1 MAGIAF
7 KKRKLRMKLFQ
18 DYEKIRELEQE
29 IESRTSDGEWIFR
42 GESKFNDQVNSSLYR
57 KCIKLP
63 RTNESNVHK
72 TMELVEG
79 RMQVEPGIFS
89 PELHRGLPPPTPNWE
104 LYVLIATQHLGF
116 KANLIDF
123 TKEFKIALFFACS
136 VIPSKPARVANPEEN
151 GRLIML
157 RRDDERVREHLIE
170 PEEIISRESSFLEE
184 IKDSLVIEHIK
195 KQYDSARTPI
205 SDASEETIQRITSP
219 EYISM
224 AKQSIQAWGRL
235 IPDVTSRVRTQKSIL
250 VRHPK
255 GYIPGVKDDPESD
268 DNDVIEVPKSLKK
281 SILSYLSFT
290 YQIMYPTLFSDFW
303 GTLVTQD
310 DIIKSSDGGPQFL
323 EL

>member
-1 MAGIAF
+1 MN
-7 KKRKLRMKLFQ
+7 LFR

-42 GESKFNDQVNSSLYR
+42 GESKFNDQVSSSLYR

-89 PELHRGLPPPTPNWE
+89 PELHRGLPPPTPDWG

-136 VIPSKPARVANPEEN
+136 VIPSKPARVANQEEN

-157 RRDDERVREHLIE
+157 RKDDERVREHLIE
-170 PEEIISRESSFLEE
+170 SEEIINRESSLLEGVE
-184 IKDSLVIEHIK
+184 GSLTIEHIK

-205 SDASEETIQRITSP
+205 SDASEETIRQITSP
-219 EYISM
+219 DRIKR
-224 AKQSIQAWGRL
+224 AKQSIQAWGNL
-235 IPDVTSRVRTQKSIL
+235 IPDVTSRVRTQQSIL
-250 VRHPK
+250 VRHSK
-255 GYIPGVKDDPESD
+255 GYIPGIKDDPESD
-268 DNDVIEVPKSLKK
+268 DSDVIEVPKNLKK
-281 SILSYLSFT
+281 SMLSYLQGG
-290 YQIMYPTLFSDFW
+290 YDIMYPTLFSDFW

-310 DIIKSSDGGPQFL
+310 DIIKSSDRSIQFL
-323 EL
+323 DL

>member
-1 MAGIAF
+1 MN
-7 KKRKLRMKLFQ
+7 LFR
-18 DYEKIRELEQE
+18 DYEKIGELEQE

-42 GESKFNDQVNSSLYR
+42 GESEFNDQVSSSLYR

-89 PELHRGLPPPTPNWE
+89 PELHQGLPPPTPNWE
-104 LYVLIATQHLGF
+104 LYVLIATQHLGYR
-116 KANLIDF
+116 ANLIDF

-136 VIPSKPARVANPEEN
+136 VIPSNPARVANQEEN

-157 RRDDERVREHLIE
+157 RKDDERIREHLIE
-170 PEEIISRESSFLEE
+170 PKEIISRESSLLKEAE
-184 IKDSLVIEHIK
+184 DSLAIEHIK
-195 KQYDSARTPI
+195 KHYDSARRPI
-205 SDASEETIQRITSP
+205 SAASEETIRQITSP
-219 EYISM
+219 DRIKI
-224 AKQSIQAWGRL
+224 AKQSIQAWGNL
-235 IPDVTSRVRTQKSIL
+235 IPDVTSRVRTQQSIL

-255 GYIPGVKDDPESD
+255 GYIPEIKDDPESD
-268 DNDVIEVPKSLKK
+268 DSDVIEVPKDLKE
-281 SILSYLSFT
+281 SMLSYLQGR
-290 YQIMYPTLFSDFW
+290 YRIMYHTLFSDFW

-310 DIIKSSDGGPQFL
+310 DIIESSDGGIQFL

>member
-1 MAGIAF
+1 MN
-7 KKRKLRMKLFQ
+7 LFR
-18 DYEKIRELEQE
+18 DYEKISELEQE

-42 GESKFNDQVNSSLYR
+42 GESKFNDQVSSSLYR

-89 PELHRGLPPPTPNWE
+89 PELHQGLPPPTPNWE
-104 LYVLIATQHLGF
+104 LYVLIATQHLGYR
-116 KANLIDF
+116 ANLIDF
-123 TKEFKIALFFACS
+123 TKEFKIALFFACG
-136 VIPSKPARVANPEEN
+136 VIPSNPARVANQEEN

-157 RRDDERVREHLIE
+157 RKDDERIREHFIE
-170 PEEIISRESSFLEE
+170 PEKIISSESSRLKEAE
-184 IKDSLVIEHIK
+184 DSLAIEHIK
-195 KQYDSARTPI
+195 SQYDSARTPI
-205 SDASEETIQRITSP
+205 SDASEETIRQITSP
-219 EYISM
+219 DRIKI
-224 AKQSIQAWGRL
+224 AKQSIQAWGNL
-235 IPDVTSRVRTQKSIL
+235 IPDVTSRVRTQRSIL

-255 GYIPGVKDDPESD
+255 GYIPGIKDDPQSD
-268 DNDVIEVPKSLKK
+268 DSDVIEVPKSLKK
-281 SILSYLSFT
+281 SILSYLSFK

-310 DIIKSSDGGPQFL
+310 DIIESSDGGLQFL